1 MKTTGILASAITL
14 VAAFTTA
21 ASAQTYGSDSDAD
34 YGPGYGFGHS
44 FGGYHHASTYEEG
57 VLRGYADLTRA
68 GGEANYWHSLA
79 AINRQVAYQKHL
91 ENRQLKTETYF
102 RNRALNSH
110 ARQPTRLSTEQLA
123 LLAKKQAPDRLNGQ
137 QYDRTLGRLSWP
149 AVLTGDEFA
158 TEREILDAAFAART
172 PGDAGVASAFGSGVR
187 QLTENMQA
195 RLQSQMASMNQ
206 MEYLAAKKFL
216 TGLTLEAQQ
225 PLIVESLAAAE

>member
-1 MKTTGILASAITL
+1 MKTTGIFASAITL
-14 VAAFTTA
+14 VAVFATA
-21 ASAQTYGSDSDAD
+21 ASAQTYGTD
-34 YGPGYGFGHS
+34 YGPGYGFGHA

-102 RNRALNSH
+102 RNRAINSE
-110 ARQPTRLSTEQLA
+110 ARQSTRLSTEQLA
-123 LLAKKQAPDRLNGQ
+123 VLAKKQAPDRLNGQ

-149 AVLTGDEFA
+149 AVLSGDDFA
-158 TEREILDAAFAART
+158 AERDILDAAFAART
-172 PGDAGVASAFGSGVR
+172 PGDAGVASTFGSGVR
-187 QLTENMQA
+187 QLTTNMQA
-195 RLQSQMASMNQ
+195 RLQSQMGSLNQ

-216 TGLTLEAQQ
+216 AGLALEAQE
-225 PLIVESLAAAE
+225 PLVVESLAAAE